1 LDAFGGAVPS
11 WRALGPEY
19 LQNLQ
24 TASCNRLPIGQKG
37 EAWRL
42 FEQLVADGLEFG
54 FARRVRRLGAEKRGS
69 RLCDMTAQIPEGQ
82 ILVVDAK
89 ATETS
94 FDAAIHNLRPLIEY
108 TNNQRLRQRGYNDVL
123 AALVISK
130 DFNQDASELASISRA
145 DLLQTYLEEKRCG
158 NIAHF
163 MAGSVTLIVPAALIT
178 VLV

>member
-1 LDAFGGAVPS
+1 MHLAGLYPPGEHSAPSIYRTSRPHRVTAFPS
-11 WRALGPEY
+11 GK
-19 LQNLQ
+19 
-24 TASCNRLPIGQKG
+24 KG

-130 DFNQDASELASISRA
+130 DFNQDAS
-145 DLLQTYLEEKRCG
+145 
-158 NIAHF
+158 
-163 MAGSVTLIVPAALIT
+163 
-178 VLV
+178 